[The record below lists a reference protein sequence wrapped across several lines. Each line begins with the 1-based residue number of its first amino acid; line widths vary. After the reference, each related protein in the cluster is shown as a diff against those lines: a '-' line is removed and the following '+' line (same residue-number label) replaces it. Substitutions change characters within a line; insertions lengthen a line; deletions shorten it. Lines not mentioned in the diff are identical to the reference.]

1 MPSRTDRLLKLLQL
15 LRTSR
20 HPKSARLLAQEL
32 CISVRSVY
40 RDIDTLRHQGAVI
53 DGEAGVGFVLQQD
66 CNLPPLMFSENEL
79 EALMLGMRWAAAH
92 ADGKMAEAARSV
104 SPAILTYLAELFPE
118 KRLIPAVGTPER
130 GQYYRWLWFG
140 TQLEYAILDR
150 WQQVPQSEDRRRA
163 IGYGDFDTALHTL
176 QTLLADG
183 REYAVGQHF
192 SALDIYLTAL
202 LAWGTFRAQVLPN
215 VEPFASYMQ
224 RHLQRPAAQVLK
236 K

>member
-1 MPSRTDRLLKLLQL
+1 MSKITLYTANPSRSSNVQWMLAECGADYDTVTLDYPQLKE
-15 LRTSR
+15 
-20 HPKSARLLAQEL
+20 ADYLAINPMGKVPALTHAGQVITEL
-32 CISVRSVY
+32 
-40 RDIDTLRHQGAVI
+40 
-53 DGEAGVGFVLQQD
+53 
-66 CNLPPLMFSENEL
+66 
-79 EALMLGMRWAAAH
+79 
-92 ADGKMAEAARSV
+92 
-104 SPAILTYLAELFPE
+104 PAILTYLAELFPE
-118 KRLIPAVGTPER
+118 KRLIPAAGTLER
-130 GQYYRWLWFG
+130 GQYYRWLSFG
-140 TQLEYAILDR
+140 SQLEYAILDR
-150 WQQVPQSEDRRRA
+150 WRQVPQSEEWRRSL
-163 IGYGDFDTALHTL
+163 GYGDFDTALHTL

>member
-1 MPSRTDRLLKLLQL
+1 MSKITLYTANPSRGINVRWMLAECGADYDTVTLDYPQLKE
-15 LRTSR
+15 
-20 HPKSARLLAQEL
+20 ADYLA
-32 CISVRSVY
+32 INPMGKVPA
-40 RDIDTLRHQGAVI
+40 I
-53 DGEAGVGFVLQQD
+53 
-66 CNLPPLMFSENEL
+66 
-79 EALMLGMRWAAAH
+79 AH
-92 ADGKMAEAARSV
+92 AGQVITEL
-104 SPAILTYLAELFPE
+104 PAILTYLAELFPE

-130 GQYYRWLWFG
+130 GQYYRWLSFG
-140 TQLEYAILDR
+140 SQLEYAILDR
-150 WQQVPQSEDRRRA
+150 WRQVPQSEEWRRSL
-163 IGYGDFDTALHTL
+163 GYGDFDTALHTL

-192 SALDIYLTAL
+192 SSLDIYLTAL

>member
-1 MPSRTDRLLKLLQL
+1 MSKITLYTVHPSRGNNVRWMLAECGADYDTVALDYPQLK
-15 LRTSR
+15 
-20 HPKSARLLAQEL
+20 
-32 CISVRSVY
+32 
-40 RDIDTLRHQGAVI
+40 
-53 DGEAGVGFVLQQD
+53 EAGYLAI
-66 CNLPPLMFSENEL
+66 NPM
-79 EALMLGMRWAAAH
+79 
-92 ADGKMAEAARSV
+92 GKV
-104 SPAILTYLAELFPE
+104 PAILTYLAELFPE

-130 GQYYRWLWFG
+130 GQYYRWLSFG
-140 TQLEYAILDR
+140 SQLEYAILDR
-150 WQQVPQSEDRRRA
+150 WRQVPQSEEWRRSL
-163 IGYGDFDTALHTL
+163 GYGDFDTALHTL

-192 SALDIYLTAL
+192 SSLDIYLTAL